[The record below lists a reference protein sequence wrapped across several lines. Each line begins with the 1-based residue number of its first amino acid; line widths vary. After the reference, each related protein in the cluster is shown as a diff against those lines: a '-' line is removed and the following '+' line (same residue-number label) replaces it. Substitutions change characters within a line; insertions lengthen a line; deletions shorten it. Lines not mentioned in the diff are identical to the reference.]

1 MPNAQCPMPNAQ
13 CPMPN
18 AQCPRT
24 PHVTEKG
31 YIIRCR
37 TDIRCIRY
45 KICCRTSYANSLNP
59 RNLSRTNS
67 RRRHGSSIQILL
79 GETAR
84 FLEENVNLCGYRNS
98 RAGSLQ
104 LRRFRYRAASF
115 NHRIDSWFVLAVG
128 ADFVGEF
135 AECRMP
141 QISILRF
148 LARTS
153 FGYIH
158 HR

>member
-1 MPNAQCPMPNAQ
+1 MVQHMSYNA
-13 CPMPN
+13 
-18 AQCPRT
+18 
-24 PHVTEKG
+24 
-31 YIIRCR
+31 YIIRCL
-37 TDIRCIRY
+37 TDIHCIRY
-45 KICCRTSYANSLNP
+45 KICCRTSYATSLNP

-67 RRRHGSSIQILL
+67 RRRHGSAIQIYL
-79 GETAR
+79 GKTAR
-84 FLEENVNLCGYRNS
+84 FFEANVNLCRHRSFPPGP
-98 RAGSLQ
+98 LQ
-104 LRRFRYRAASF
+104 LRRFGCRTASF
-115 NHRIDSWFVLAVG
+115 NHRIDSRFVLAVG

>member
-1 MPNAQCPMPNAQ
+1 MSYNPYRIP
-13 CPMPN
+13 
-18 AQCPRT
+18 
-24 PHVTEKG
+24 
-31 YIIRCR
+31 CR

-59 RNLSRTNS
+59 RNISRTNS
-67 RRRHGSSIQILL
+67 RRRHGSAIQIYM
-79 GETAR
+79 GKTAR
-84 FLEENVNLCGYRNS
+84 FFEANVNLCRHRS
-98 RAGSLQ
+98 FTSGSLQ
-104 LRRFRYRAASF
+104 LRRFRCRAARF

-135 AECRMP
+135 EECRMP

-148 LARTS
+148 LARTC

>member
-1 MPNAQCPMPNAQ
+1 MSYNPYRIP
-13 CPMPN
+13 
-18 AQCPRT
+18 
-24 PHVTEKG
+24 
-31 YIIRCR
+31 CR

-45 KICCRTSYANSLNP
+45 TICCRTSYANSLNP

-67 RRRHGSSIQILL
+67 RRRHGSAIQIYL
-79 GETAR
+79 GKTAR
-84 FLEENVNLCGYRNS
+84 FFEANVNLCRHRS
-98 RAGSLQ
+98 FTPDSLQ
-104 LRRFRYRAASF
+104 LRRFRCRAASF
-115 NHRIDSWFVLAVG
+115 NHRIDSGFVLAVG

-135 AECRMP
+135 AECRMS